1 MGPELLI
8 VEGTLE
14 TCSFTPFLLLT
25 KSLYPEKLC
34 GSWLDT
40 QLSLELRAFCIL
52 FQVLSAKK
60 YFSLS
65 VPFIEN
71 TPFFKSL
78 SAAWQELFTSICR
91 GTRR

>member
-1 MGPELLI
+1 MGPKLLI
-8 VEGTLE
+8 VEGALE

-34 GSWLDT
+34 DSWLDA

-60 YFSLS
+60 KKYFFLCQCLSLRTP
-65 VPFIEN
+65 PFL
-71 TPFFKSL
+71 KSL
-78 SAAWQELFTSICR
+78 
-91 GTRR
+91 